1 MVQQQRFQSVASYR
15 WQGLGAMGDGVKSF
29 PEFASIFGAVCV
41 FRLQQG
47 IPGIE
52 VKTQGNL
59 NKGSMKKEVG
69 FIANLRY

>member
-29 PEFASIFGAVCV
+29 PEFASIFGLCVCSG
-41 FRLQQG
+41 FSKAF
-47 IPGIE
+47 PGIE